1 MKRMGI
7 NELNDAWIA
16 KGQAVSD
23 LNAQLN
29 TAVLDDNFSADKFAE
44 LKTKRDNMVA
54 QRDAIKDQ
62 LDEARAAEIIKMDNK
77 KDRKPLNEKEKSLK
91 DMFVK
96 DIKNMVHG
104 RFDLVNSDATVD
116 TNGDGS
122 FGLTIPQDIQTAIH
136 ELVRSMATLQNYVTV
151 EHVGTNRGSR
161 VYENENDIK
170 PMVKMDEGS
179 QIPGADPSK
188 LHTIKYLISDY
199 GAMYTLTN
207 DLLMDSAEAILDY
220 LTRQIAKK
228 DAVTRNVAILS
239 VMNAAPKKPT
249 ISKLDDIKNLS
260 NNTLDPAIEATSIFI
275 TNQSGYNI
283 LSKIKDAEGRYL
295 VQPDIT
301 QPGRYQIDG
310 HQVVRIADKWLP
322 DVSGSHPLYYGD
334 FKQSVTV
341 FDRQDMQ
348 LLATNLAGGAYETN
362 TYKVR
367 VIDRFDVQATDTGAM
382 AVGSFK
388 TVANQQATTPET
400 SGQTA

>member
-104 RFDLVNSDATVD
+104 RFDLVKSDATVD

-249 ISKLDDIKNLS
+249 ISKLDDIKDLS

>member
-1 MKRMGI
+1 MGI

-104 RFDLVNSDATVD
+104 RFDLVKSDATVD

-249 ISKLDDIKNLS
+249 ISKLDDIKDLS

>member
-1 MKRMGI
+1 MGI

>member
-249 ISKLDDIKNLS
+249 ISKLDDIKDLS

>member
-1 MKRMGI
+1 MGI

-249 ISKLDDIKNLS
+249 ISKLDDIKDLS